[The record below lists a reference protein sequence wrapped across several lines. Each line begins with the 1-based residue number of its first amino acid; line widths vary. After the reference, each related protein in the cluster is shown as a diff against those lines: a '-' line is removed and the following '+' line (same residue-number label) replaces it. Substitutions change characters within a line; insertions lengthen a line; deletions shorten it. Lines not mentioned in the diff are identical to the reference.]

1 MKKVASSPAL
11 FIAGAAGEVDGR
23 RRGSSVDH
31 ESSPSE
37 RGTQPLIVLDWD
49 DTLFPTS
56 WLKDIWKPKCNGKWH
71 MTPLPMRKWYRAPI
85 SKVEQVA
92 LAVLESA
99 KALGRV
105 VLVTNSRRPWVD
117 NSSNIFTPVLA
128 QPLHEDPVVDVAYAL
143 ECMGGM
149 TYDTVKNMDD
159 PQAVYSYEENYYTE
173 GKAKT
178 IASFVEE
185 HFLGDETR
193 NVLSL
198 GDGVFERNAT
208 QRLRKPNLKARR
220 ADSIKTVKMMED
232 PSADQLCAQLQII
245 LAALPGMV
253 AHDFNFDISLE
264 DPVQM
269 EVQLRKF
276 LNP

>member
-1 MKKVASSPAL
+1 
-11 FIAGAAGEVDGR
+11 
-23 RRGSSVDH
+23 
-31 ESSPSE
+31 
-37 RGTQPLIVLDWD
+37 
-49 DTLFPTS
+49 
-56 WLKDIWKPKCNGKWH
+56 
-71 MTPLPMRKWYRAPI
+71 MTPLPNRKRYRAPI

-92 LAVLESA
+92 LAVLECA

-105 VLVTNSRRPWVD
+105 VLVTNSTRPWVD
-117 NSSNIFTPVLA
+117 NSSDIFTPVLA

-185 HFLGDETR
+185 HFPGNETR

-208 QRLRKPNLKARR
+208 QRLRKPHLKARR

-253 AHDFNFDISLE
+253 AHDVNFDISLE
-264 DPVQM
+264 DPVRM